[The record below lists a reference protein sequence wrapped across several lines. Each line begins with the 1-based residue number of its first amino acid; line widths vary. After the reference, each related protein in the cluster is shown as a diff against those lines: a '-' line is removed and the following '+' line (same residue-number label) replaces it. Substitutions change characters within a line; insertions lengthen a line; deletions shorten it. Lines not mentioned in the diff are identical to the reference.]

1 MLEAPVPPVGSSAF
15 LEYHIHLRRRR
26 KEGGKDERKRMRRK
40 EGRKD
45 ERKRMR
51 RKEGGKDERKR
62 MRRKEGGKEERREG
76 GGRGKM
82 EEK

>member
-1 MLEAPVPPVGSSAF
+1 MLWLPLLEAPVPPVGSSAF

-51 RKEGGKDERKR
+51 RKEGGK
-62 MRRKEGGKEERREG
+62 EERREG